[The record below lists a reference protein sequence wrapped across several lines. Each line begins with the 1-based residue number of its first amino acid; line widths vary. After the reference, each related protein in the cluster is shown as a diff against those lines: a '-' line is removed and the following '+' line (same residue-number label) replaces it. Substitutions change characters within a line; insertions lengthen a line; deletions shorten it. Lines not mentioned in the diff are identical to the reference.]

1 LTENSCEDTDRA
13 EKCSCKAVQKLFEMD
28 DVILEFEKE
37 AIEAIADKAIER
49 TPVQE
54 D

>member
-1 LTENSCEDTDRA
+1 
-13 EKCSCKAVQKLFEMD
+13 MD

-37 AIEAIADKAIER
+37 AIEAIADKQSRE